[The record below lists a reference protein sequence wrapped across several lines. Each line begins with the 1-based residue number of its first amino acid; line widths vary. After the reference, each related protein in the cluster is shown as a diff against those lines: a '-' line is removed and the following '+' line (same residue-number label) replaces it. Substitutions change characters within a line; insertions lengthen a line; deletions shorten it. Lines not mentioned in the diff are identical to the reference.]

1 MISDSCFR
9 NKVKEMSYTE
19 QEWRDRIKS
28 RTDLCSQVTHL
39 TKSNQV
45 GDNCLSALDI
55 LIKILQDRKIIGS
68 TTSSGFIVGNKL
80 AVCFQDAPLYS
91 ICQNVEFELKKQ
103 KESEK
108 KSPKYVAKYEAYGL
122 MFPKQYVYSKGGRPV
137 IYENTKYAKQMLPE
151 GEWWRIVN
159 YDLSEPN
166 NIIDWSHEREWR
178 VPGDFEFDIEEA
190 TVLVMNTIAFKEFMR
205 KTGELD
211 SKIATQIKSIVPLGV
226 IFV

>member
-19 QEWRDRIKS
+19 QEWRDRIIS

-45 GDNCLSALDI
+45 GDNRLSALDI

-68 TTSSGFIVGNKL
+68 TTSSGFIVGKKP

-91 ICQNVEFELKKQ
+91 ICQNIEFERKRN
-103 KESEK
+103 KESDEK
-108 KSPKYVAKYEAYGL
+108 AIKYEAYGL

-137 IYENTKYAKQMLPE
+137 IYENTKNAKQMLPE
-151 GEWWRIVN
+151 KEWWRIVN
-159 YDLSEPN
+159 YDFSDPN

-178 VPGDFEFDIEEA
+178 VPGDFEFDIEKA
-190 TVLVMNTIAFKEFMR
+190 TVLVMNTIDFKEFMR
-205 KTGELD
+205 KAGELD